1 MISLFRYQRKIPTTR
16 NCALYWDMGLGKTFG
31 SMFKAN
37 YYGDKLRIVVCQ
49 KSKIQDWIDE
59 LRAFYGKGVQIYNLT
74 KKKEYDTFC
83 GLTDLQEITYAIIN
97 YDLVWRRTLEPHS
110 FTLILDESSEIKH
123 RTTKKTKAVMKLG
136 FKSNHNILLSGT
148 PCGGKYELM
157 CTQCNLLGWDIQDM
171 DFYNI
176 YTEWYYNYDI
186 STIPIKQIKCYKDIS
201 NSFIPNLNKFG
212 AEFLKTKDYH
222 DLPEQIEKNIYSKT
236 PIEYNKFRKN
246 SILLTENKEWVGD
259 TSLVKLL
266 YERMILG
273 LYDKEKQNSLLDIIN
288 STDKR
293 VIVFYNF
300 KEEIKTFTNLIKDR
314 PVSMV
319 NGDKR
324 DLKNYN
330 DYDNSIVFVQYQ
342 AGAKGLN
349 LQKSNYTIFYTPP
362 LSAELYAQAKKRT
375 HRVGQN
381 KTCYYYKLIA
391 KGSVEEKIYS
401 SLEKGVDYELKL
413 FEKNLY
419 K

>member
-1 MISLFRYQRKIPTTR
+1 MIKLFRYQRSIPEQKH
-16 NCALYWDMGLGKTFG
+16 CALFWDMGLGKTYG
-31 SMFKAN
+31 SMFKAD

-59 LRAFYGKGVQIYNLT
+59 LKAFYGKGIQIYNLT
-74 KKKEYDTFC
+74 NKREYDAFC
-83 GLTDLQEITYAIIN
+83 GLTEPQEITYAIIN

-110 FTLILDESSEIKH
+110 FTLILDESSELRSPK
-123 RTTKKTKAVMKLG
+123 TKKTKAVVRLG
-136 FKSNHNILLSGT
+136 KKSNHNILLSGT
-148 PCGGKYELM
+148 PSCGGHYEKM
-157 CTQCNLLGWDIQDM
+157 ITQCNLLGWNITEK
-171 DFYNI
+171 DFYDM
-176 YTEWYYNYDI
+176 YCDWYYNYDI
-186 STIPIKQIKCYKDIS
+186 ATIPIKTIRRY
-201 NSFIPNLNKFG
+201 NSIETSFKPILKKFG
-212 AEFLKTKDYH
+212 ADFKKTSEYH
-222 DLPEQIEKNIYSKT
+222 ELPDQITKVIKSKAPT
-236 PIEYNKFRKN
+236 EYNKFRKN
-246 SILLTENKEWVGD
+246 SVLITKEKEYTGD
-259 TSLVKLL
+259 TSLVQML

-314 PVSMV
+314 PVSVV

-330 DYDNSIVFVQYQ
+330 DFDNSITFVQYQ

-349 LQKSNYTIFYTPP
+349 LQKAHYMIFYTPP

-381 KTCYYYKLIA
+381 HTCYYYELVADK
-391 KGSVEEKIYS
+391 SVEEKIYS
-401 SLEKGVDYELKL
+401 SIKRGVDYELKL
-413 FEKNLY
+413 FEKDS
-419 K
+419 